1 MSSTGPRNTSK
12 YRQYSRLSNPKILPS
27 STGSNHSIEPRNIAS
42 MEVSESIKAPNTRS
56 TRSTRSIKARITAST
71 QKYVEYLFFR
81 NTFRY
86 SQVLGASAEFWW
98 TTRLFTPYTI
108 TPINEMETLM
118 GVRAHIKCLRGR
130 WWELYSRD
138 ERRLSLLACFPHS
151 ELFSVWRSR
160 FSLWASRFFR
170 IREFAENFSF
180 EVGHFILSR
189 FFLSRFFLELNWAE
203 NRIKIVFFKLF
214 FCFRSRQKSKMCC
227 LLYTSPSP
235 RD

>member
-151 ELFSVWRSR
+151 ELFSVWGNE
-160 FSLWASRFFR
+160 FSLWASWFCRR
-170 IREFAENFSF
+170 IRAELAGKTLFCS
-180 EVGHFILSR
+180 GSI
-189 FFLSRFFLELNWAE
+189 FFTPFFWRGDEMSPKQDFW
-203 NRIKIVFFKLF
+203 KIGFF
-214 FCFRSRQKSKMCC
+214 
-227 LLYTSPSP
+227 
-235 RD
+235 